1 MQKPRPCQNSC
12 HKSCHFCTCGPLVT
26 HCHHGICSDKS
37 CHFYIVQVTP
47 LQKWDGCFP
56 LNLPFFFRSETA
68 TVAIPYSTFVIRH
81 FSRVLSL
88 LQVFSNIKPKAAE
101 RAVRAYNKIISQI
114 LCVIQYII
122 YATKIKMSYNS
133 GREQNHWHQPATGTK
148 DAIVASPN
156 PTDGVRAK
164 RHHAFAP
171 SHRSRR
177 SMSGEV

>member
-1 MQKPRPCQNSC
+1 
-12 HKSCHFCTCGPLVT
+12 
-26 HCHHGICSDKS
+26 
-37 CHFYIVQVTP
+37 VQVTP
-47 LQKWDGCFP
+47 LQKWHGCFQ
-56 LNLPFFFRSETA
+56 LNLPFFFRLQTA

-133 GREQNHWHQPATGTK
+133 GREQI
-148 DAIVASPN
+148 D
-156 PTDGVRAK
+156 
-164 RHHAFAP
+164 
-171 SHRSRR
+171 
-177 SMSGEV
+177 